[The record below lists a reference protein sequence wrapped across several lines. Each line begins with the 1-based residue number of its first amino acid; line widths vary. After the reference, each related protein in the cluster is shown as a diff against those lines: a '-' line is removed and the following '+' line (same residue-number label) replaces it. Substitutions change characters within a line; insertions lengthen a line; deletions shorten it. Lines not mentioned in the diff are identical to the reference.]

1 MTVLLD
7 IRNVSKAFDQLAAL
21 DNVSLQIHTNEFFA
35 ILGPSGSGKTTLLRA
50 LAGFESLDSGQIV
63 LDGQDVADVPPMRG
77 L

>member
-35 ILGPSGSGKTTLLRA
+35 ILGP
-50 LAGFESLDSGQIV
+50 
-63 LDGQDVADVPPMRG
+63 
-77 L
+77 